1 MLKVY
6 QEWLILT
13 HLLQKNVIEEGGI
26 RHIFQQSLTFFA
38 RGQKNV
44 LRRTNKILSAEEHK
58 FRRFERCGKAG
69 YSDSFFIQ

>member
-1 MLKVY
+1 MLK
-6 QEWLILT
+6 
-13 HLLQKNVIEEGGI
+13 
-26 RHIFQQSLTFFA
+26 QQSLTFFA

-69 YSDSFFIQ
+69 YSDFFFIQ